1 MTGSTALWP
10 VLLLA
15 YLGLGVGV
23 AIVLAR
29 RGASSMTA
37 ISAIG
42 CWPLLVP
49 LLRAPATD
57 RRTGPLGD
65 RIERCAADLRATM
78 ADPAADDLPI
88 VDDLD
93 DLVRDLHG
101 ADARLAM
108 VDALLHDVGA
118 TSPPRPAI
126 DALRRARARAAAEV
140 EAVLDGM
147 VELRLAIG
155 LRSLAGNTVPVRERL
170 QDLRVRLGAVE
181 EIAALELASSP

>member
-1 MTGSTALWP
+1 MNGSTALWP
-10 VLLLA
+10 ALLLA
-15 YLGLGVGV
+15 YLGIGLGV

-29 RGASSMTA
+29 RRASSMTA
-37 ISAIG
+37 VSAIA

-49 LLRAPATD
+49 LLRAPPID
-57 RRTGPLGD
+57 RRAGPLGD

-126 DALRRARARAAAEV
+126 EALSRARARAAAEV
-140 EAVLDGM
+140 QAVLDGM